1 VSLLATAAEAG
12 SAAPAIPRGPNGL
25 TAAWVTQAL
34 AAGGHTGN
42 PVIALERERIGEG
55 VGVVAEL
62 YRLRLTY
69 APDGVAGPASVIAKL
84 RSSSPE
90 VRQVCAAYG
99 MYERETRFYQ
109 DVAGAL
115 ELRTPAHYFSAFDS
129 ATGDFVILMEDLA
142 PAASPDQVA
151 GIALPELTAAIDGIA
166 TLHARWWA
174 APRLAELRAVMP
186 AIAEAPYAYVAENY
200 RACLPS
206 ALEGL
211 KARGHERLA
220 RIAEKIGG
228 TIEVMLAAI
237 AAEPVTLNHGDFRVD
252 NLMFRQTPAGP
263 ELTVIDWQ
271 VVMQAR
277 GPFDIGYL
285 MGGAVPTE
293 LRRAEEAAL
302 LRRYHDKLTRHGVA
316 GYSFEQCHRD
326 YRLAMLF
333 SLVYWVEGYPVVDK
347 ENRRAVALF
356 NCWSDR
362 LAAAADDLD
371 LERATE
377 MQPA

>member
-1 VSLLATAAEAG
+1 MSPSA
-12 SAAPAIPRGPNGL
+12 SAAVLNATPLVIPQTPDGL

-34 AAGGHTGN
+34 AAGGRAGAHVVAVAT
-42 PVIALERERIGEG
+42 ERIGEG
-55 VGVVAEL
+55 IGVVADL

-69 APDGVAGPASVIAKL
+69 AREGSEGPATLIAKL
-84 RSSSPE
+84 RSSNPE
-90 VRQVCAAYG
+90 IREVCAAYG

-109 DVAGAL
+109 EVAGAIA
-115 ELRTPAHYFSAFDS
+115 LRTPAHHFSAFDL

-151 GIALPELTAAIDGIA
+151 GISLDDLTAAIDGVA
-166 TLHARWWA
+166 ALHARWWA
-174 APRLAELRAVMP
+174 DPRLAELRPVMP
-186 AIAEAPYAYVAENY
+186 SVAEAPYAHVIENY
-200 RACLPS
+200 RACLPA

-211 KARGHERLA
+211 KARGHARLA
-220 RIAEKIGG
+220 DIAAKVGDA
-228 TIEVMLAAI
+228 IETLLAEV
-237 AAEPVTLNHGDFRVD
+237 AAEPLTLNHGDFRVD

-285 MGGAVPTE
+285 MGGAVPVE
-293 LRRAEEAAL
+293 LRRAEEIAL
-302 LRRYHDKLTRHGVA
+302 LRRYHDKLVRHGVA
-316 GYSFEQCHRD
+316 GYSFDQCQSD
-326 YRLAMLF
+326 YRRAILF

-347 ENRRAVALF
+347 ENRRTVALF
-356 NCWSDR
+356 DCWSDR

-371 LERATE
+371 LERLVEA
-377 MQPA
+377 